1 MTLAFSVRI
10 RNIPEAN
17 YDTGIYARPYYVFD
31 YNGTEITVYGDIVGA
46 SYNGKLSNNDGE
58 LEW

>member
-1 MTLAFSVRI
+1 MTVY
-10 RNIPEAN
+10 E
-17 YDTGIYARPYYVFD
+17 
-31 YNGTEITVYGDIVGA
+31 NGAEITVYGEIVGA